1 MRINRRVDSVG
12 ATRWVKRAETLARSA
27 RLEYQTTREIQD
39 GYLLEGKRAGD
50 IRTARVVDIP
60 GRFVPFGH
68 TGTAIG
74 IPGASESWWPAWA
87 GAPTRRITLEQ
98 RKPEDDEPPLEF
110 AYEHPDARQLTAHFI
125 GAPPT
130 TGLRSLGI
138 AAPTSS
144 ADWVT
149 QVRTVYPNTDP
160 VPAVN
165 VDDLLIN
172 YSGVT
177 SLWVMVDA
185 WGSGVRNKFTML
197 INEQEVISTFGVPI
211 IRKTWSNYGFQSA
224 DTRAWA
230 TVISPVKVVVALWL
244 SDDELVGKAGSLGLM
259 VYEVVDGEWVLA
271 GSHRVKQY
279 DPEQDDLEQD
289 DPKQDYLTHPLFAL
303 HYRVNASGAPL
314 DPAQRSS
321 LRPRDPAMMNDG
333 RSAVFLTTLR
343 HELDATTGSIYSPVV
358 ISAVLRVEIDLE
370 TYEVTVEVEHVNTD
384 AELSTGETL
393 TTTEGVL
400 VAGAISYPWDAG
412 EWPVY
417 CWLHYDGSTMHEVL
431 GFARGIRTDIIKE
444 GVAGMAP
451 WHVHAYQEDPI
462 RMAFRTVTME
472 DGEPIEVVTDMLISE
487 AGFNML
493 TSAGSPVT
501 VLLHDPFD
509 DPITIA
515 MIFGMT
521 DGGNSEIPM
530 SYCGLGVYEMS
541 LYRAGTTTRVIA
553 RIDTVEGVV
562 SEAALPSGADRPVS
576 TCYAQSRI
584 LVDEDEDEDETEIPH
599 RSVVTY
605 RSGGATTIELRTG
618 DDVVARASEVAQDI
632 RLGIYYMGNPFASA
646 RYGKM
651 EALV

>member
-1 MRINRRVDSVG
+1 MRIVRRVDSVG

-27 RLEYQTTREIQD
+27 RLEYQSKHEIQD

-50 IRTARVVDIP
+50 TRTAKVMDIP

-74 IPGASESWWPAWA
+74 IPGASESWWPAWV

-98 RKPEDDEPPLEF
+98 RKSEESDPLEF
-110 AYEHPDARQLTAHFI
+110 AYEHPVGRQLSAHFI
-125 GAPPT
+125 GSPPT

-138 AAPTSS
+138 AAPTTS

-165 VDDLLIN
+165 ADDLLIN

-211 IRKTWSNYGFQSA
+211 IRKTWSDYSFQSA

-230 TVISPVKVVVALWL
+230 TVVSPVKVVVALWL
-244 SDDELVGKAGSLGLM
+244 SDDELPAGKAGSLGMM
-259 VYEVVDGEWVLA
+259 VYEVVDGEWKLVK
-271 GSHRVKQY
+271 SHRLQHRQM
-279 DPEQDDLEQD
+279 PSPLLE
-289 DPKQDYLTHPLFAL
+289 P
-303 HYRVNASGAPL
+303 HYRVSTGGVPL
-314 DPAQRSS
+314 DPPQRSF

-343 HELDATTGSIYSPVV
+343 HEVDATTGSTYSPVV
-358 ISAVLRVEIDLE
+358 ISAVLRVEIDLT
-370 TYEVTVEVEHVNTD
+370 TYEVTVEVEHINTD
-384 AELSTGETL
+384 AELSTGGTL

-400 VAGAISYPWDAG
+400 VAGAISYPWAAG

-431 GFARGIRTDIIKE
+431 GFARGIRTNRVGGPAVPPPWYIHSYQDEAVRFRFRSTVWE
-444 GVAGMAP
+444 GGVPQIYDVDVLTNDVGFNAMTAP
-451 WHVHAYQEDPI
+451 GNPI
-462 RMAFRTVTME
+462 TVTLY
-472 DGEPIEVVTDMLISE
+472 DNAYTGPLI
-487 AGFNML
+487 
-493 TSAGSPVT
+493 V
-501 VLLHDPFD
+501 
-509 DPITIA
+509 
-515 MIFGMT
+515 GMT
-521 DGGNSEIPM
+521 DGGNTEIPM
-530 SYCGLGVYEMS
+530 SYCGLGVYEMP
-541 LYRAGTTTRVIA
+541 LYRGDSAHRVIA

-562 SEAALPSGADRPVS
+562 SEAALPSGATRPVS

-584 LVDEDEDEDETEIPH
+584 LDDEDETEIPH

-618 DDVVARASEVAQDI
+618 DDVVARASGVAQDT

>member
-1 MRINRRVDSVG
+1 MIRKQIDSAG
-12 ATRWVKRAETLARSA
+12 AARWLRRAETMARSIKKRAGTA
-27 RLEYQTTREIQD
+27 RAILD
-39 GYLLEGKRAGD
+39 GYLVEGKRNGVH
-50 IRTARVVDIP
+50 RLARVIDLP

-87 GAPTRRITLEQ
+87 ESPTRRVTLEQ
-98 RKPEDDEPPLEF
+98 DKSEEGDPPEF
-110 AYEHPDARQLTAHFI
+110 AYKHPAGRQLSGHFI
-125 GAPPT
+125 GDPPT

-138 AAPTSS
+138 APPTSS

-165 VDDLLIN
+165 ADDLLIN

-185 WGSGVRNKFTML
+185 WGSGVRNKFTL
-197 INEQEVISTFGVPI
+197 FINEQEVISTFGVPI
-211 IRKTWSNYGFQSA
+211 IHKTWSDYSFQSA

-230 TVISPVKVVVALWL
+230 TVVSPVKAVVALWL
-244 SDDELVGKAGSLGLM
+244 SDDELPVGKAGSLGLM
-259 VYEVVDGEWVLA
+259 VYEVVDGEWELVK
-271 GSHRVKQY
+271 SHRLQHSQM
-279 DPEQDDLEQD
+279 PSPLLE
-289 DPKQDYLTHPLFAL
+289 P
-303 HYRVNASGAPL
+303 HYRVNAAGVPL
-314 DPAQRSS
+314 DPAQRSF

-343 HELDATTGSIYSPVV
+343 HEVDATTGSSYSQVV
-358 ISAVLRVEIDLE
+358 ISAVLRVEIDLA
-370 TYEVTVEVEHVNTD
+370 TYEATVEVEHVNTD
-384 AELSTGETL
+384 AELSTGGTL

-400 VAGAISYPWDAG
+400 VAGAISYPWIAG

-431 GFARGIRTDIIKE
+431 GFARGIRTDIIK

-451 WHVHAYQEDPI
+451 WRVHAYQEDPI

-509 DPITIA
+509 DPIAIG
-515 MIFGMT
+515 MIVGMT

-553 RIDTVEGVV
+553 RLDTAGGIV
-562 SEAALPSGADRPVS
+562 SEVPLPTGATRPVS
-576 TCYAQSRI
+576 TCYAQTRI
-584 LVDEDEDEDETEIPH
+584 LDDEDETEIPH

-618 DDVVARASEVAQDI
+618 DDVVARASGVAQDI
-632 RLGIYYMGNPFASA
+632 RLGIYYMGNPFAVA
-646 RYGKM
+646 QYGLM

>member
-12 ATRWVKRAETLARSA
+12 ATRWVKRAEALARST
-27 RLEYQTTREIQD
+27 RLEYQTNREIHD
-39 GYLLEGKRAGD
+39 GYLVEGGRAGA
-50 IRTARVVDIP
+50 IRTARVLDIP
-60 GRFVPFGH
+60 GRFVPFGN
-68 TGTAIG
+68 TSTAIG

-87 GAPTRRITLEQ
+87 GAPTRRTTLEQ
-98 RKPEDDEPPLEF
+98 RKPEEGDPLEF

-138 AAPTSS
+138 SLPTSS

-149 QVRTVYPNTDP
+149 QVRTVYPDTDP

-165 VDDLLIN
+165 ANDLLIN

-177 SLWVMVDA
+177 ALWVMVDA

-211 IRKTWSNYGFQSA
+211 IRKSWSDYSFQSA

-230 TVISPVKVVVALWL
+230 TVVSPVKVVVALWL
-244 SDDELVGKAGSLGLM
+244 SDDELPVGKAGSLGLM
-259 VYEVVDGEWVLA
+259 VYEVVDGEWELVK
-271 GSHRVKQY
+271 SHRLHHSQM
-279 DPEQDDLEQD
+279 PSPLLE
-289 DPKQDYLTHPLFAL
+289 P
-303 HYRVNASGAPL
+303 HYRVGTGGMPL
-314 DPAQRSS
+314 VPAQRSF
-321 LRPRDPAMMNDG
+321 LRPRAPTMMNDG
-333 RSAVFLTTLR
+333 QRAVFLTTLR
-343 HELDATTGSIYSPVV
+343 HEVDATTGSTYSPVV

-370 TYEVTVEVEHVNTD
+370 TYEVTVEADHLNTD
-384 AELSTGETL
+384 AELSTGGTL

-400 VAGAISYPWDAG
+400 VAGAISYPWAAG

-417 CWLHYDGSTMHEVL
+417 CWMHFDGSTMHEVL
-431 GFARGIRTDIIKE
+431 GFARGIRTNLV
-444 GVAGMAP
+444 GGPTVPPP
-451 WHVHAYQEDPI
+451 WHIHSYQDEAV
-462 RMAFRTVTME
+462 RFRFRSTVWE
-472 DGEPIEVVTDMLISE
+472 DGVPQVSEVDVLTNDV
-487 AGFNML
+487 GFNA
-493 TSAGSPVT
+493 TTAPGNPVT
-501 VLLHDPFD
+501 VILYDNAYTGPL
-509 DPITIA
+509 IL
-515 MIFGMT
+515 GMT
-521 DGGNSEIPM
+521 DGGNTEIPM

-553 RIDTVEGVV
+553 RIDTVGGVV
-562 SEAALPSGADRPVS
+562 SEAALPSGAARPVS

-584 LVDEDEDEDETEIPH
+584 LDDEDETEIPH

-618 DDVVARASEVAQDI
+618 DDVVAHASEVAQDI
-632 RLGIYYMGNPFASA
+632 RLGIYYMGNPFAVA
-646 RYGKM
+646 QYGLM